1 MGPALCA
8 FLSTHT
14 EYRPTVVISLYFL
27 SVQDWNYI
35 FVHNLMVSMRTVRIN
50 QMINTTD
57 IIIHEKSG
65 KGGRKGKRNKDRKI
79 LFMHKGNSRP

>member
-14 EYRPTVVISLYFL
+14 EHRPTVVISLYFL